1 MGLFGFGAKKEMKPI
16 RAFHY
21 EGIDALYTD
30 CPCWIRMTDS
40 DFEVKS
46 DKPEINVNLP
56 KDRIKSVSCLDED
69 KFMQKYHGNAAK
81 TSKLTR
87 KYLAIEYT
95 SSAGENK
102 MLAMW
107 ILHMSGD
114 TLKLI
119 KMQNDFRPTQ
129 TDITL

>member
-46 DKPEINVNLP
+46 DKPEINITLQ
-56 KDRIKSVSCLDED
+56 KDRIKSVSCLDEA
-69 KFMQKYHGNAAK
+69 KFMQKYHGTAAK
-81 TSKLTR
+81 TSKM
-87 KYLAIEYT
+87 KKYYLAVEYVAKDG
-95 SSAGENK
+95 SDK
-102 MLAMW
+102 MFAVW
-107 ILHMSGD
+107 IWNVSGD
-114 TLKLI
+114 SLKLI